1 MVNISPLS
9 LHLAQPEFAQQLA
22 SLPYDVFNEQE
33 ARAYVQQ
40 HPLAFIGIDRPETFF
55 AEGTSPY
62 DAKVY
67 QKAHDELQ
75 QRELAYYPLQ
85 LAQYYLYQL
94 KTNTHQ
100 QTGIIAGFTAEDYQH
115 NLIKKHELT
124 RKEKEDDRV
133 RHIEKLGAQTGP
145 IFLVHK
151 RNPGLKAVVEEI
163 QKNTQPIIEFK
174 SEEDVYQTITIVPHE
189 FEEAISQHFGEMPAI
204 YIADGHHR
212 TAAAVRASATVGNGK
227 VMSVIF
233 PEEEMAILPYHRVI
247 SDISPYNPETL
258 VEKLNQEF
266 NLITVEAPVQPT
278 EKGTVGL
285 WLNQQWYQLRLKTHD
300 PQALDA
306 TLLSQQILEPILN
319 IQDIRT
325 DERIDFVG
333 GNRAL
338 QELEQYP
345 LAFAMHPTSIQEL
358 FKVADEAGIMPP
370 KSTWFEPKLY
380 SGLFYFRG

>member
-9 LHLAQPEFAQQLA
+9 LHLAKPEFAKQLA

-33 ARAYVQQ
+33 VRHYFGN
-40 HPLAFIGIDRPETFF
+40 HPLAFISIDRPETFF
-55 AEGTSPY
+55 PEGTSPY
-62 DAKVY
+62 EEEVY
-67 QKAHDELQ
+67 QKAAEELK
-75 QRELAYYPLQ
+75 QRELNYYPVQ
-85 LAQYYLYQL
+85 PAQYYLYQL
-94 KTNTHQ
+94 KTSTHQ
-100 QTGIIAGFTAEDYQH
+100 QTGIIAGFTAEDYQN

-133 RHIEKLGAQTGP
+133 RHIEKLSAQTGP

-151 RNPGLKAVVEEI
+151 RQPQLKALIDQI
-163 QKNTQPIIEFK
+163 QTTTKPVIEFT
-174 SEEDVYQTITIVPHE
+174 SEELVYQAITVVPKS
-189 FEEAISQHFGEMPAI
+189 FESSISQHFAKMPAV

-247 SDISPYNPETL
+247 KDISPYNPEGLVDKLTQEFEL
-258 VEKLNQEF
+258 VTVEKPF
-266 NLITVEAPVQPT
+266 QPT
-278 EKGTVGL
+278 KIGMVGL
-285 WLNQQWYQLRLKTHD
+285 WLNQQWYQLKLKAAAEN
-300 PQALDA
+300 ALDA
-306 TLLSQQILEPILN
+306 SLLSQQILEPLLHIT
-319 IQDIRT
+319 DIRT

-358 FKVADEAGIMPP
+358 FTVADEAGIMPP